1 MNERLPYLRE
11 KTSGLT
17 VSPGVYIMK
26 DKQGKIIY
34 IGKAKNLKNRVT
46 SYFRETPDHTPK
58 VSQMVSLV
66 YDYDFIVTDTE
77 YEALVLECS
86 LIKQHKPKYNILL
99 KDDKGYHYIKVSKE
113 AYPKITAEKQISN
126 DGSIYLGPYT
136 SSAVT
141 KQAVNEANLVFKLPT
156 CKRRFP
162 QEFKKDR
169 PCLYYYISQCIGV
182 CKGDVSA
189 EEYNEFV
196 SQAIDYIKSGSS
208 ASIERMQKEMEEA
221 AENLDF
227 ERAAVLRDR
236 ISAISKA
243 SQSQKIFDNELK
255 DTDVIALAQNV
266 GASCVALLM
275 YRNGRLFDK
284 STYIFNDDDTEE
296 DILEAFI
303 VQYYQSNDIPKVILI
318 ERELPNKELIEELLR
333 KRCNHAVNL
342 LYRQRG
348 NSLKLIMLAKN
359 NASEHLS
366 LRVGRTG
373 KEIIALDELARL
385 LGMDKPPLYIEAY
398 DISNLASTAMVA
410 GMAVF
415 ENGRPLKSAYKRFS
429 IKNVGAQNDYECM
442 REVLVRRFNRYFEGE
457 EKGFLRLPDLI
468 LVDGGKGHVN
478 AVEPVLREMGIDVP
492 VFGLVK
498 DSKHRTRAIA
508 SSGSE
513 ISVTSTKAAFM
524 LITKIQDEMH
534 RFAIS
539 YQRSKHAKTTYEL
552 ELTKIKGIGL
562 KKAQKLL
569 TTYKTKKALKSA
581 TVDEI
586 SKLLAVKNET
596 AVEVY
601 KFIEKL

>member
-468 LVDGGKGHVN
+468 LVDGGKGHIN

>member
-569 TTYKTKKALKSA
+569 TTYKTKKSLKSA

>member
-498 DSKHRTRAIA
+498 DSKHRTQAIA

-569 TTYKTKKALKSA
+569 TTYKTKKSLKSA